1 MYDRAMS
8 ARDTVMEKG
17 TDPASPDK
25 LTEPRSPS
33 VVPVPPEKGDAAPAS
48 APPPPS
54 PGSPAEIQ
62 TSEDEDGDD
71 DDAEYPEGGLQ
82 AWLVVLGSWL
92 ALFSALGLMNTLATF
107 QAYVSTHQLADHSE
121 GQIGWI
127 FSLYT
132 FLTFGGGI
140 YIGAVFDKYGPRWVV
155 LAGTICLVVSLVGF
169 SFCTGTSAQSPVLI
183 KLAAYPMGPTSS

>member
-1 MYDRAMS
+1 MHDRGMN

-17 TDPASPDK
+17 TDPATPDK

-33 VVPVPPEKGDAAPAS
+33 AVPVPPPEKGDAAPDS
-48 APPPPS
+48 ALAPPS
-54 PGSPAEIQ
+54 PGSPPDVL
-62 TSEDEDGDD
+62 TSEDEYGNDD
-71 DDAEYPEGGLQ
+71 DVEYPEGGLQ
-82 AWLVVLGSWL
+82 SWLVVLGSWL

-107 QAYVSTHQLADHSE
+107 QAYVATHQLADHSE

-132 FLTFGGGI
+132 FITFGGGI
-140 YIGAVFDKYGPRWVV
+140 YIGPVFDKYGPRWVV

-169 SFCTGTSAQSPVLI
+169 SFCTG
-183 KLAAYPMGPTSS
+183 SST